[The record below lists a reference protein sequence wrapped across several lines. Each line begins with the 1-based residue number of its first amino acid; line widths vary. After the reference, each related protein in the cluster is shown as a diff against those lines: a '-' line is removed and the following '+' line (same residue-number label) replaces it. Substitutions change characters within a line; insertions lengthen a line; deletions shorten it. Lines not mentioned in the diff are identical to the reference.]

1 MLGINLPSDWNVPP
15 DEDCEEAVAAHHG
28 ELVARQ
34 MAKVIPEAL
43 PWDEFIPGEIEMDC
57 A

>member
-1 MLGINLPSDWNVPP
+1 MLGVNLPSDWNVPS